1 MHVDSPYGISS
12 AAPRPSALSIAREFV
27 GYFAVSLAG
36 LTVDAVVLLILVS
49 GCGLPIVHSSVV
61 AFMAGLAVVYLCSVK
76 FVFANRRVAQPVV
89 EFFTFAMLGVAGL
102 LLTMLIMHV
111 GTQQLHLDYR
121 WTKIG
126 AAGASFVCNFALRK
140 LVLFS
145 RG

>member
-1 MHVDSPYGISS
+1 MQADSSYDISV
-12 AAPRPSALSIAREFV
+12 AASPSALSVAKEFA

-36 LTVDAVVLLILVS
+36 LAVDAAVLLILVS
-49 GCGLPIVHSSVV
+49 GCGLPVVHSSVA

-76 FVFANRRVAQPVV
+76 FVFASRRVAQPVA

-102 LLTMLIMHV
+102 LLTMLIMQV

-121 WTKIG
+121 WTKFG

-145 RG
+145 KA

>member
-1 MHVDSPYGISS
+1 MQANSSYGVSS
-12 AAPRPSALSIAREFV
+12 VPNSSALSAAKEFA

-36 LTVDAVVLLILVS
+36 LAVDAVVLLILVS
-49 GCGLPIVHSSVV
+49 GCGLPVVHSSVV

-76 FVFANRRVAQPVV
+76 FVFASRRVEQPIV
-89 EFFTFAMLGVAGL
+89 EFFTFAMLGIAGL

-111 GTQQLHLDYR
+111 GTQQLHFDYR

-145 RG
+145 KT

>member
-61 AFMAGLAVVYLCSVK
+61 AFMAGLAVVYLCLS
-76 FVFANRRVAQPVV
+76 
-89 EFFTFAMLGVAGL
+89 
-102 LLTMLIMHV
+102 LIH
-111 GTQQLHLDYR
+111 
-121 WTKIG
+121 I
-126 AAGASFVCNFALRK
+126 
-140 LVLFS
+140 
-145 RG
+145 